1 MSITKVDIREERA
14 PTIKSFKD
22 ISRTTIIII
31 LKYILRAIINTSL
44 RL

>member
-22 ISRTTIIII
+22 ISRIVVIIT
-31 LKYILRAIINTSL
+31 LRRTLRAIINTSL